1 MLRSNLSILLA
12 ERDLKISELY
22 EMTGISKTTLL
33 ALSENK
39 GKGVQFDT
47 IDKICNA
54 LGVTPNEFFDYSPY
68 IIELRDYEDRYN
80 ENMFLELF
88 VSNKNYRK
96 SFYMSYYFDNTS
108 SSPVN
113 TENEILL
120 TCFLSDTDA
129 YTDTEFFSI
138 IDTMSIAFQKQLIE
152 SIKEKI
158 IAFTQ
163 QKREFSYYSYQEKD
177 HVPIRTGDKILAIV
191 FENTPLMEIFE
202 FSY

>member
-68 IIELRDYEDRYN
+68 IIDLRDYEDRYN

-96 SFYMSYYFDNTS
+96 SFYMSYYFDDTS

-113 TENEILL
+113 TDNKILL
-120 TCFLSDTDA
+120 RCYLSDTDA

-177 HVPIRTGDKILAIV
+177 HVPIRKGDKILTIV

>member
-54 LGVTPNEFFDYSPY
+54 LGVTPNEFFDYCPY
-68 IIELRDYEDRYN
+68 IIDLRDYEDRYN

-113 TENEILL
+113 TDNEILL
-120 TCFLSDTDA
+120 TCYLSDTDA

-177 HVPIRTGDKILAIV
+177 HVPIRKGDKILTIV